1 VLSSFHG
8 RLVGSV
14 KSRADRVEG
23 RVEMMDR
30 ISEKP
35 TPAKESASRLA
46 QEEMKRVR
54 EGERGIQCVE
64 MERWRSLVGREG
76 RI

>member
-1 VLSSFHG
+1 
-8 RLVGSV
+8 
-14 KSRADRVEG
+14 
-23 RVEMMDR
+23 MMDR